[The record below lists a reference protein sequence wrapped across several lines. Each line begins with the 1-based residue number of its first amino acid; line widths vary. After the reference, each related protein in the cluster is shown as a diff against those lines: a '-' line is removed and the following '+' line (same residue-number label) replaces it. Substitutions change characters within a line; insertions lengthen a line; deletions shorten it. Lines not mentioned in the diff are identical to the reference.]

1 MFHLSHKFVNTV
13 QETTVSKGTEMYSY
27 GTKEDQT

>member
-1 MFHLSHKFVNTV
+1 MFPLPCKFINTV

-27 GTKEDQT
+27 GTKEGKT